1 MSAKEQFEQ
10 LQWAIQS
17 STNDLRDLI
26 DRMDARDAAWAQ
38 KQLEEQ
44 EQNNEQVWR
53 IKKNWCT

>member
-44 EQNNEQVWR
+44 EQNNEQV
-53 IKKNWCT
+53 